1 MPGAISDSSTLI
13 HLAKIKRLH
22 LLREFHK
29 KIFIA
34 KAVWKEV
41 VQEGREW
48 PGSSDVEQGRQA
60 GWIEVV
66 DPANRPLINLL
77 QRDLHEGES
86 ETIAL
91 AVQLNADVVFL
102 DESEARRTARVY
114 GLNITGVIGILIR
127 AKREGRIPS
136 LREEL
141 DRLRNDAGFWIG
153 DDVYRKALHASGED
167 QK

>member
-1 MPGAISDSSTLI
+1 M
-13 HLAKIKRLH
+13 
-22 LLREFHK
+22 
-29 KIFIA
+29 
-34 KAVWKEV
+34 
-41 VQEGREW
+41 
-48 PGSSDVEQGRQA
+48 EQGRLA

-66 DPANRPLINLL
+66 NPANRPLINLL

-91 AVQLNADVVFL
+91 AVELNADVVFL

-141 DRLRNDAGFWIG
+141 DKLRNMP
-153 DDVYRKALHASGED
+153 VSG
-167 QK
+167 

>member
-1 MPGAISDSSTLI
+1 MQSAVSDSSTLI
-13 HLAKIKRLH
+13 HLAKIRRLD
-22 LLREFHK
+22 LLREFHE
-29 KIFIA
+29 KIRIA
-34 KAVWKEV
+34 PAVWKEV

-48 PGSSDVEQGRQA
+48 PGSSEIKEAREI

-66 DPANRPLINLL
+66 DPANKPLI
-77 QRDLHEGES
+77 RFFRKDLHEGES

-91 AVQLNADVVFL
+91 AVELNSDIVFL
-102 DESEARRTARVY
+102 DESDARNIARIY
-114 GLNITGVIGILIR
+114 GLKISGVIGVLIR

-153 DDVYRKALHASGED
+153 DEIYEKALRASGE
-167 QK
+167 K

>member
-13 HLAKIKRLH
+13 HLAKIRRLT

-34 KAVWKEV
+34 PAVWKEV

-48 PGSSDVEQGRQA
+48 PGSSEVEQGRQA

-66 DPANRPLINLL
+66 DPVNRPLINLL
-77 QRDLHEGES
+77 QKDLHEGES

-91 AVQLNADVVFL
+91 AVQLNADIVFL

-153 DDVYRKALHASGED
+153 DDVYKKALQASGED
-167 QK
+167 QD